1 MWNTERQCRPEAV
14 EARVAL
20 QARLLCLEYP
30 TLLLGRIW
38 DPGFEGL
45 GFRVSDSGFRDVE
58 PLNMQMER

>member
-1 MWNTERQCRPEAV
+1 MWNTERQCRPESV

-20 QARLLCLEYP
+20 CLLCLKFP
-30 TLLLGRIW
+30 VLLLGRIW

-45 GFRVSDSGFRDVE
+45 GFRVSDSGFRDAE